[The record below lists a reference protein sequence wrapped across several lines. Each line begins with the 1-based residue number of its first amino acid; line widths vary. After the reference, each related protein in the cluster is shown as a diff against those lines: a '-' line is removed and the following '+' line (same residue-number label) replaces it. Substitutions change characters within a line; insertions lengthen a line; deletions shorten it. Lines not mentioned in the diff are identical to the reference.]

1 MAQSTTDSNLREIP
15 AFWSNHAVEPPT
27 QWNNWI
33 DQFHLAIIAK
43 ENLDIDNL
51 KEPVEGETKLP
62 ILEGAQ
68 ESETE
73 PQRKA
78 REAKVKKVRSI
89 LYLALGAEGKR
100 VFAQKHPRVKVLGIS
115 FKEFYELL
123 ESAFIKPT
131 NITFERYKLLSR
143 KQKDRESC
151 EQFWGELSDLARS
164 CEIGINAEQEW
175 IRDVFIFKMKKCDS
189 QRRLLSETL
198 NPLDAL
204 NQAIIDEKGY
214 YNHLK
219 LTNMT
224 RSFNTTGS
232 SGRVYKNFNNVK
244 KEPRKMN
251 IERSRSN
258 TCMKCGNAF
267 TKGHLN
273 VCLAKEIVCN
283 ICKYKGHFG
292 RLCKSKGRKPA
303 VNIVDEAVNSQ
314 DCSYSPEDLQARS
327 EEFLRSDQRLD

>member
-1 MAQSTTDSNLREIP
+1 MAQSTTDSNLRGIP
-15 AFWSNHAVEPPT
+15 AFWPNHRVEPPT

-51 KEPVEGETKLP
+51 KEPVEGETTLP

-68 ESETE
+68 ESETGQ
-73 PQRKA
+73 QRKA
-78 REAKVKKVRSI
+78 MEFRNKEVMRVYEHAEEKRLAEDKRKFIGMRRYEADKKVRSI

-143 KQKDRESC
+143 KQKDRESY
-151 EQFWGELSDLARS
+151 EQFWGALSDLARS
-164 CEIGINAEQEW
+164 SEIGINAEEEW
-175 IRDVFIFKMKKCDS
+175 IRDVFIFNMKKCDL

-214 YNHLK
+214 YNRLK
-219 LTNMT
+219 LTNMI
-224 RSFNTTGS
+224 RSFNMTGS
-232 SGRVYKNFNNVK
+232 SGRAYKNFNNVK
-244 KEPRKMN
+244 KEPRLN
-251 IERSRSN
+251 IERSN

-267 TKGHLN
+267 FQG
-273 VCLAKEIVCN
+273 
-283 ICKYKGHFG
+283 
-292 RLCKSKGRKPA
+292 S
-303 VNIVDEAVNSQ
+303 
-314 DCSYSPEDLQARS
+314 S
-327 EEFLRSDQRLD
+327 ECVSGEKNCV